1 MMERKLNAP
10 KTRLGALHHHGH
22 LRAAGGLDVPFKQGF
37 QEFQSQF
44 Q

>member
-1 MMERKLNAP
+1 MERKLNAH
-10 KTRLGALHHHGH
+10 KTRLGALHYYGH
-22 LRAAGGLDVPFKQGF
+22 LAAAGGLDLPFKQGF